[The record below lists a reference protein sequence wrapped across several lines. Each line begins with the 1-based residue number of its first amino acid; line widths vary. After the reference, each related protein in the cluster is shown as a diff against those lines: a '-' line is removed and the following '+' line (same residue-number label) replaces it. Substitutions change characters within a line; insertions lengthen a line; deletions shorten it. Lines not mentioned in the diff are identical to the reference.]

1 MNIFLK
7 LFLVALALTCI
18 TSCGGG
24 KSSNGNSDSSSG
36 ANPNTDTS
44 NPGNFSMG
52 DYYIPPIMPN
62 PITSDLTLLGVDS
75 NNNGV
80 RDDVEN
86 YIYDRFK
93 GYKNYKVEREIA
105 MQFARAAQQ
114 WIQNPENGYKDKKY
128 MLTHRVIACQWYY
141 YDMYL
146 ENTEDFS
153 IYMEYYNQHKIIDAD
168 FKDAVFNT
176 KQRLKAYFKYNESL
190 SGHVFDSYPK
200 TKEACDFGIDAILEH

>member
-24 KSSNGNSDSSSG
+24 KSSNGNSDSSG
-36 ANPNTDTS
+36 GTNPNTDTS

-105 MQFARAAQQ
+105 MQFARAAQLL
-114 WIQNPENGYKDKKY
+114 IQDPEKAYEDKKY
-128 MLTHRVIACQWYY
+128 LIGSRVNSCQEYY
-141 YDMYL
+141 YDTYTKNQSFEEYITYT
-146 ENTEDFS
+146 EN
-153 IYMEYYNQHKIIDAD
+153 HKIFDAD
-168 FKDAVFNT
+168 FKDVIFNT

-190 SGHVFDSYPK
+190 SGHVFEGRFH
-200 TKEACDFGIDAILEH
+200 TKDNCDFDIDAILEH